1 MKDEVAHLGR
11 RSKKSD
17 FVHIKEKFGCS
28 NLDWFKERYKQEQ
41 WYSFI
46 NYSLKEA
53 REQARQKFKK
63 SSNIKSAAADI
74 NRTLNAEI
82 AQAKFFGINAGE
94 IEQKRES
101 YDVVLEALKTSKF
114 ELESAA
120 FVWVR
125 DTNG

>member
-1 MKDEVAHLGR
+1 M
-11 RSKKSD
+11 
-17 FVHIKEKFGCS
+17 
-28 NLDWFKERYKQEQ
+28 
-41 WYSFI
+41 
-46 NYSLKEA
+46 KEA

-74 NRTLNAEI
+74 NRTVNAEI
-82 AQAKFFGINAGE
+82 AQAKFYGMNLGE
-94 IEQKRES
+94 IERKREI